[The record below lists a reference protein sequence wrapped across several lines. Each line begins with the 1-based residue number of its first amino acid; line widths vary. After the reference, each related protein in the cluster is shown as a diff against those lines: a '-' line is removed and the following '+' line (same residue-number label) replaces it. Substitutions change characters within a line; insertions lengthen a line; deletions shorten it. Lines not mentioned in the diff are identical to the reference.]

1 MALLKRVA
9 ALAVAHA
16 ATTRVAVNPTTAA
29 SEFLGLGTRPRVRA
43 LLDANEKLRRLQLQG
58 FDFPRIV
65 VIGDQSA
72 GKSSVL
78 EAISGVQLLRGTGVV
93 TRAPIEL
100 RLSNGQDTCKASVE
114 ADGVQPWEGACESV
128 GEALNAT
135 MR

>member
-1 MALLKRVA
+1 MALLVA
-9 ALAVAHA
+9 AATLATVHA
-16 ATTRVAVNPTTAA
+16 ATTRVAVTPATAA

-100 RLSNGQDTCKASVE
+100 RLSNSQETTCQASVE
-114 ADGVQPWEGACESV
+114 ADGVPGWEGP
-128 GEALNAT
+128 
-135 MR
+135 

>member
-1 MALLKRVA
+1 MALLVAAA
-9 ALAVAHA
+9 ALATVHA

-78 EAISGVQLLRGTGVV
+78 EAIS
-93 TRAPIEL
+93 
-100 RLSNGQDTCKASVE
+100 LS
-114 ADGVQPWEGACESV
+114 
-128 GEALNAT
+128 LIHI
-135 MR
+135 